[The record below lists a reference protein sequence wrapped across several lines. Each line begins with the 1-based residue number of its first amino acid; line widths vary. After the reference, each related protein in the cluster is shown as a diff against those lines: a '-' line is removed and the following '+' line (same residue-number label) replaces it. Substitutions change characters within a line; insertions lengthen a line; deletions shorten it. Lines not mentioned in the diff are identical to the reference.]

1 MKLTQYRI
9 SPGEYRV
16 GDYLILRGGSNWWQV
31 RDKFDDIEQDFR
43 TLRQSINYALKYSR
57 TPLR

>member
-1 MKLTQYRI
+1 MNIKKFRV
-9 SPGEYRV
+9 SAGEYRV

-43 TLRQSINYALKYSR
+43 TLRQSTKYALQWSKS
-57 TPLR
+57 

>member
-1 MKLTQYRI
+1 MNIKKFRV
-9 SPGEYRV
+9 SAGEYRV

-43 TLRQSINYALKYSR
+43 TLREAIRYARSLPS
-57 TPLR
+57 

>member
-1 MKLTQYRI
+1 MNIRKFRV
-9 SPGEYRV
+9 SAGEYRV

-43 TLRQSINYALKYSR
+43 SLRQSIKYALQYSKYNS
-57 TPLR
+57 

>member
-1 MKLTQYRI
+1 MNIKKFRV
-9 SPGEYRV
+9 SAGEYRV

-43 TLRQSINYALKYSR
+43 SLRQSIKYALQYSKDNS
-57 TPLR
+57 